1 MLMSTTSIKYTTLT
15 QDILQ
20 LVKDWKTNPYRTNS
34 QLRNWPDENIIEQL
48 GCDGEN
54 CLRLLSSEGYDD
66 QPVLRF
72 IKNSTIFECITNRQP
87 LPLYYDDIMRAAH
100 FFHLGEFKAL
110 LLLVKLRWEEYLKKD
125 NICFDLVENA
135 EELVHRY
142 LEDDS
147 EFELLENT
155 TKALDSYFDFSKNT
169 GFSGNL
175 YSNLLRHIVVT
186 RIFFCSV
193 SSKESEAFI
202 ENQNELISLFK
213 EENEQYNETFHARNK
228 QWLKLVQTAEQLHL
242 KLEEQRVQDAMLE
255 KKWLSVFG
263 EIYFK
268 LLNADYSC
276 QSIKQQIDIKK
287 SNPQMTIEQVAEAN
301 KATIEAN
308 TEDLRKL
315 ESEIGLS
322 HLFTAAMSDGNNTKV
337 SEDMVIKYKK
347 TLRSIWLKTHP
358 DKLIDKQFTPEQLQ
372 TLQSYYLEVT
382 EVSSTDRLLN
392 PLTLER
398 LEKILEEI
406 DRIYENIGLNI
417 PMNASIRGVSLK
429 EKAEWLVKQIA
440 LLDSEI
446 IDIKNQLYVLST
458 NSTIRQKTE
467 SLKTPEIIEL
477 TKKQMFEKYEEL
489 SKMVTILKGDLEKLF
504 EA

>member
-1 MLMSTTSIKYTTLT
+1 MKYATLT
-15 QDILQ
+15 QDVL
-20 LVKDWKTNPYRTNS
+20 LLLKNWGTNDCRTQS
-34 QLRNWPDENIIEQL
+34 QLKIWPKENIVEQL

-54 CLRLLSSEGYDD
+54 CLKLLSSEGYDD
-66 QPVLRF
+66 EPVLRF
-72 IKNSTIFECITNRQP
+72 IKNNTIFECITNRQP
-87 LPLYYDDIMRAAH
+87 LPLYYDDVMRIAH
-100 FFHLGEFKAL
+100 FFHLGAFQAL
-110 LLLVKLRWEEYLKKD
+110 LLLVKLRWEEYLKK
-125 NICFDLVENA
+125 NNVRIDLVENS
-135 EELVHRY
+135 EGLVHQY
-142 LEDDS
+142 LEDER

-155 TKALDSYFDFSKNT
+155 IKALDSYFDFSKIT

-175 YSNLLRHIVVT
+175 YSNLLRHIVIT
-186 RIFFCSV
+186 RIFFCSIG
-193 SSKESEAFI
+193 SREAEAFI
-202 ENQNELISLFK
+202 DNQNELINLFK
-213 EENEQYNETFHARNK
+213 KENEQYNETFHARNK

-308 TEDLRKL
+308 MEDLRKL

-322 HLFTAAMSDGNNTKV
+322 HLFTAAMSDGKNTKV
-337 SEDMVIKYKK
+337 TEDMVIKYKK

-382 EVSSTDRLLN
+382 EVSSTDKLLN

-406 DRIYENIGLNI
+406 DQIYENIGLNI
-417 PMNASIRGVSLK
+417 PMNASIKGVLLK
-429 EKAEWLVKQIA
+429 DKVEWLEKQIA

-477 TKKQMFEKYEEL
+477 TKKQMLEKYEEL